1 MKRLDGGY
9 EKILKLYQ
17 DEGLN
22 VGRLEGISFGG
33 KWTTVFGGLNQSG
46 MAFNFTGEHS
56 VYGEVDPAP
65 LIKLQW
71 LVGKPLTY
79 LAEYL
84 SDQEDILY
92 RSLYLAVLNAL
103 SVPIN
108 RWERLISRGFSFVS
122 KEDQFDFVKKDD
134 FVTVIGAGG
143 VVANLSKQC
152 KMVHVLDM
160 RPKNALE
167 NIFVGEEISRGPAGL
182 SFHAPSESSA
192 LLAQSD
198 IVFMTGCTL
207 INGTIFDL
215 LPMIKKARVIGVF
228 GPSAML
234 AADFLADLGINY
246 IQTVKIADPESLKSW
261 MIDGSGIR
269 IPENIMDN
277 YMIKI

>member
-1 MKRLDGGY
+1 MKRLEDAY
-9 EKILKLYQ
+9 KKIVKLYQ

-22 VGRLEGISFGG
+22 AGYLEGISFSG
-33 KWTTVFGGLNQSG
+33 KWTTVFGSLGQSG

-56 VYGEVDPAP
+56 VYGAVDPAP
-65 LIKLQW
+65 LLELQW

-84 SDQEDILY
+84 WDQDDILH

-103 SVPIN
+103 SVPLN
-108 RWERLISRGFSFVS
+108 RRERLIGRGFSFVS

-134 FVTVIGAGG
+134 FVTVVGAGG
-143 VVANLSKQC
+143 VIGNLREQC
-152 KMVHVLDM
+152 EMVHVLDM
-160 RPKNALE
+160 RPKNALV
-167 NIFVGEEISRGPAGL
+167 NIFVGEEINRGPAGL
-182 SFHAPSESSA
+182 SFHAPPKSAA

-207 INGTIFDL
+207 VNETIFDL

-234 AADFLADLGINY
+234 VADFLGDLGINY
-246 IQTVKIADPESLKSW
+246 IQTVTIADQASLKNW
-261 MIDGSGIR
+261 MIDGLDFQR
-269 IPENIMDN
+269 PENIMKG
-277 YMIKI
+277 YMLKI